1 MSDMFNLKDYLH
13 QKQAAINK
21 SLDENLNH
29 TSTMSKQ
36 IVSAMNHSIMAG
48 GKRIR
53 PVLCIAACEIVGGNE
68 EKCITTA
75 CALEMIH
82 TYSLIH
88 DDLPAMDNDE
98 LRRGKPTCH
107 IAFDEASAILSGDA
121 LLTLGFQLLSRNSG
135 MLSGMEAMKKLDVI
149 NRIAVA
155 AGCEGMIAGQML
167 DILSEGKKLEIEE
180 LKQLHMSK
188 TGALIEASVYA
199 GAVLGNGTEFQIAK
213 LLEYARN
220 IGLAFQVA
228 DDILNIEG
236 DPYCMGKAVGTDHDR
251 HKSTYPSL
259 IGMEAS
265 KKLANEMIENA
276 LKALDVFDMEAEPL
290 RAIARYI
297 VERKK

>member
-1 MSDMFNLKDYLH
+1 MFNLKNYLH
-13 QKQAAINK
+13 KKQAAINK
-21 SLDENLNH
+21 ALDENLNRP
-29 TSTMSKQ
+29 SAMSKR

-48 GKRIR
+48 GKRLR
-53 PVLCIAACEIVGGNE
+53 PILCIAACEIVGGNE
-68 EKCITTA
+68 ENCITTA

-107 IAFDEASAILSGDA
+107 IAFDEATAILSGDA
-121 LLTLGFQLLSRNSG
+121 LLTLGFQLLSRNSSK
-135 MLSGMEAMKKLDVI
+135 LSGAEALQKLDI
-149 NRIAVA
+149 IHRIAVA

-199 GAVLGNGTEFQIAK
+199 GAVLGNGTASQIAN

-236 DPYCMGKAVGTDHDR
+236 DPFFMGKAVGTDNDR

-259 IGMEAS
+259 IGIEAS
-265 KKLANEMIENA
+265 KMFADELIANA
-276 LKALDVFDMEAEPL
+276 LKSLEAFHIEAEPL